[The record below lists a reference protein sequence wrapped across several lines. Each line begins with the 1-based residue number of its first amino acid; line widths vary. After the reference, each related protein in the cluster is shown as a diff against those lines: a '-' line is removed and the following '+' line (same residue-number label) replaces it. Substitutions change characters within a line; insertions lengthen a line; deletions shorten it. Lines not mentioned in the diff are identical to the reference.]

1 MGLSLVRMLLLPIIV
16 FLLLVTDQACSF
28 VVPSSVKH
36 FSTGSIVIHPHSGH
50 SSSSASLWN
59 NQSVR
64 SGVVVSAASSSSTSK
79 NEVRDDPDGILPA
92 SVGVGIVTA
101 GVGFAYGQCL
111 RVSQSTLWKT
121 LPNYLLSKNISIH
134 PLYFITGMFTL
145 GGCTIGILSSLFESV
160 EYTVA
165 DFVSAF
171 SSSTSNA
178 ESETENELPNSRTS
192 LMPLLLMSL
201 VTSAFGF
208 SLGPEAP
215 MVCAGSILGAS
226 IGKKIFD
233 KPSNNKLRNIR
244 TCAYSGAAGAL
255 TAFMGI
261 PIAGSIFALEMTR
274 SSAGITSSN
283 SNVLSP
289 AIAASLAAL
298 VVLKGI
304 LLPHTPMGGHFDY
317 GLSNTLISGRS
328 MVLGA
333 VASGLGG
340 ALIGTGFHK
349 LVTFLKHTLWPTTT
363 NNTTKQKE
371 DGFWNAKNKRRILIK
386 TCMGLLI
393 GLLSTKF
400 PQTMF
405 WGEGSLQCVIDGQQ
419 TPFEATP
426 HGLAPWLTSMAMVST
441 SQPYATSQAAIL
453 VGSVKVLSIA
463 LACAGKFPGGIIFP
477 LFAAAAPF
485 AHGFASNLVGPTL
498 LPMIVLSLM
507 TATQAAVTRTPLA
520 SSLILCLTASHN
532 TAMSTMLPAS
542 LLASYISVW
551 ASQYLSSK
559 SYFQYSEQTTS

>member
-1 MGLSLVRMLLLPIIV
+1 MGLSLVRVIFLQIIV
-16 FLLLVTDQACSF
+16 VFLLVTDQTFSF

-36 FSTGSIVIHPHSGH
+36 FSPGSIVIHQHPGH
-50 SSSSASLWN
+50 SSSCPLLKKET
-59 NQSVR
+59 VR
-64 SGVVVSAASSSSTSK
+64 NGVVVSASTSE
-79 NEVRDDPDGILPA
+79 NEVRDDPEGILPA
-92 SVGVGIVTA
+92 SVGVGIATA

-111 RVSQSTLWKT
+111 RVSQSTLWKA
-121 LPNYLLSKNISIH
+121 LPNFLLSKNISLH

-145 GGCTIGILSSLFESV
+145 GGFTIGILSSLFESV

-171 SSSTSNA
+171 SSSSSKA
-178 ESETENELPNSRTS
+178 ENENELPNSRTS

-201 VTSAFGF
+201 ITSAFGF

-226 IGKKIFD
+226 IGKKIFH

-304 LLPHTPMGGHFDY
+304 LLPHAPMGGHFDY
-317 GLSNTLISGRS
+317 GLSNTVISGRS
-328 MVLGA
+328 MILGA

-349 LVTFLKHTLWPTTT
+349 LVTFLKHTLWPI
-363 NNTTKQKE
+363 TTKQKE
-371 DGFWNAKNKRRILIK
+371 EASDGFWSTKNKRRILIK
-386 TCMGLLI
+386 TCMGMII

-441 SQPYATSQAAIL
+441 SQPYATSQAALL

-477 LFAAAAPF
+477 LFAAAAPL
-485 AHGFASNLVGPTL
+485 AHGLFANLVGPSL